1 VAELLTP
8 NLDGTAKMRQ
18 FINSTQEGARELATS
33 WSSLADICAMDWDA
47 LPIDRGRFGPSP
59 GKRAAR
65 QLHYMSRLMWR
76 THDAAGLLWAD
87 YNALIVNPMNARQAR
102 PKWNVNG

>member
-1 VAELLTP
+1 MPELLTP
-8 NLDGTAKMRQ
+8 NLNGTASLRKWVT
-18 FINSTQEGARELATS
+18 STQEGARELATS
-33 WSSLADICAMDWDA
+33 YTSMADVLAMDWDA

-59 GKRAAR
+59 GKRATR

-76 THDAAGLLWAD
+76 THDAAGLFWAD
-87 YNALIVNPMNARQAR
+87 YNALILGPMTVRQAR